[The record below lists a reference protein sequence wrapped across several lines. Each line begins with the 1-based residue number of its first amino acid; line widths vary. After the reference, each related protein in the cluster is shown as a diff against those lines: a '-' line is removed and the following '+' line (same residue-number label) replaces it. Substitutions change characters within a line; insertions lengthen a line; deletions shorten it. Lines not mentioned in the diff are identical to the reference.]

1 MPKRLVVQTLLLTRK
16 VDGRNEDVVPAIGQ
30 PFDFTQA
37 ELDQI
42 EKLNPDAVAKIVAG
56 KAAPAE
62 AAGTVTLTEEELQKK
77 MDDLRAQVE
86 KETRDQVESE
96 LKKGGKKDIKPA
108 DKNPEGGKP
117 SDDEI

>member
-16 VDGRNEDVVPAIGQ
+16 VDGRNEEVVPAIGQ
-30 PFDFTQA
+30 AFDFTQA

-42 EKLNPDAVAKIVAG
+42 EKLNPDAVTKIVAG
-56 KAAPAE
+56 KADTTE
-62 AAGTVTLTEEELQKK
+62 QTGTVTLTEEELQKK

-96 LKKGGKKDIKPA
+96 LKKGGKKDAKA
-108 DKNPEGGKP
+108 SDTKTEGGKP
-117 SDDEI
+117 ADDDI